1 MNMKKHNYCIGLLFL
16 AFLFPTMLKAQE
28 ATFIKANS
36 LFESMDYAEAIPKYS
51 LVLKKDSSVNEA
63 LLKMAD
69 CYRMINDINNAEKA
83 YGLVIKKDL
92 GKPIHHFY
100 YAQALMSTGKYAEAE
115 NQMAQYLADERGQ
128 EFADAIKHIQR
139 FFWDSA
145 YYKINLEPFNS
156 KQNDFSPAL
165 SNGKIVFTSSRVR
178 SHIVNYDYQW
188 TQNNF
193 FKLYVTSKKSNGKYK
208 KSRLFIPS
216 LQKRFNNGPLCFSN
230 DGKTVY
236 FTRNNV
242 DGSVFAKSSEGAVT
256 LQLFKA
262 SINKKGNGYE
272 YPTAFEYNN
281 KQYNYA
287 HPALNADGTC
297 LYFSSD
303 MPGGSGGMDIWMC
316 NKEGITWGKPIN
328 LGKLLNTKGNEVFP
342 TVMGNTLYFSSNGL
356 EGLGGL
362 DLFSVI
368 VDEKGLPNGEP
379 INMGVPINGPADDFG
394 IAWNTEGKTGYF
406 SSNRKSLTFDDD
418 IYSFVSDLPAKQNYN
433 IVIKDSANGN
443 SLVSKII
450 LTDLRT
456 GEKTTAADSNGKFNI
471 MVYPNRHYSIDVHA
485 KNYKSKTAVEYF
497 PLADPNPFEIALS
510 HLDGYACFGYV
521 YDKLS
526 PKTVVDSAMLIIT
539 DETGTQVCGLQMT
552 NDNGEYIAYNLK
564 SSHKYTVVTTRRGYF
579 TGFSSLSNIH
589 TDGRLPDILL
599 EKIIIGKVI
608 KIENIYFDYKKSDI
622 RPDAEPELDK
632 IVTLMKENPDII
644 IEIGS
649 HTDCRA
655 SAKYNM
661 DLSDRRAKAT
671 VAYIVK
677 KGIEPQRISGK
688 GYGESELLN
697 DCGCEGNVKSKC
709 PEEEHAKNRRT
720 EFKVTGFIKGIGN
733 VIIDFK
739 H

>member
-1 MNMKKHNYCIGLLFL
+1 M
-16 AFLFPTMLKAQE
+16 
-28 ATFIKANS
+28 
-36 LFESMDYAEAIPKYS
+36 SM
-51 LVLKKDSSVNEA
+51 
-63 LLKMAD
+63 
-69 CYRMINDINNAEKA
+69 
-83 YGLVIKKDL
+83 
-92 GKPIHHFY
+92 
-100 YAQALMSTGKYAEAE
+100 Q
-115 NQMAQYLADERGQ
+115 
-128 EFADAIKHIQR
+128 
-139 FFWDSA
+139 
-145 YYKINLEPFNS
+145 
-156 KQNDFSPAL
+156 
-165 SNGKIVFTSSRVR
+165 
-178 SHIVNYDYQW
+178 
-188 TQNNF
+188 
-193 FKLYVTSKKSNGKYK
+193 
-208 KSRLFIPS
+208 
-216 LQKRFNNGPLCFSN
+216 
-230 DGKTVY
+230 
-236 FTRNNV
+236 
-242 DGSVFAKSSEGAVT
+242 
-256 LQLFKA
+256 
-262 SINKKGNGYE
+262 
-272 YPTAFEYNN
+272 
-281 KQYNYA
+281 
-287 HPALNADGTC
+287 
-297 LYFSSD
+297 
-303 MPGGSGGMDIWMC
+303 
-316 NKEGITWGKPIN
+316 
-328 LGKLLNTKGNEVFP
+328 
-342 TVMGNTLYFSSNGL
+342 
-356 EGLGGL
+356 
-362 DLFSVI
+362 
-368 VDEKGLPNGEP
+368 
-379 INMGVPINGPADDFG
+379 
-394 IAWNTEGKTGYF
+394 
-406 SSNRKSLTFDDD
+406 
-418 IYSFVSDLPAKQNYN
+418 
-433 IVIKDSANGN
+433 
-443 SLVSKII
+443 
-450 LTDLRT
+450 
-456 GEKTTAADSNGKFNI
+456 
-471 MVYPNRHYSIDVHA
+471 